1 MDSIDLGR
9 LEQRARLRYEFKR
22 ALRSALGFAPALLVV
37 VLAAG
42 LGRRPGSALAFGG
55 LLFVCGSYLLWR
67 GQTLHRAVLPGVLT
81 GLIPLAFALVAN
93 RGHACPGGHCSTWCL
108 PACIA
113 GGVVAGLA
121 VSYLATRRGLDWRF
135 WVGASAVSVFTGAM
149 GCSCV
154 GYSGVVGLGLG
165 YLAAS
170 GLVRV
175 LPVTQKSS

>member
-1 MDSIDLGR
+1 MDSIDLSQ
-9 LEQRARLRYEFKR
+9 LEQKARLRYEVMR
-22 ALRSALGFAPALLVV
+22 AVRSVLGFTPALFVV
-37 VLAAG
+37 ALAAA
-42 LGRRPGSALAFGG
+42 LGRRPGSAMMFGG
-55 LLFVCGSYLLWR
+55 ALFLCGAFLLWR
-67 GQTLHRAVLPGVLT
+67 GRTLHRAVLPGLLT

-121 VSYLATRRGLDWRF
+121 VSYLAWKRGLDWRF
-135 WVGASAVSVFTGAM
+135 WAGASAVSLLTGAM

-165 YLAAS
+165 FLGAS
-170 GLVRV
+170 VPWGVRNLVRRA
-175 LPVTQKSS
+175 